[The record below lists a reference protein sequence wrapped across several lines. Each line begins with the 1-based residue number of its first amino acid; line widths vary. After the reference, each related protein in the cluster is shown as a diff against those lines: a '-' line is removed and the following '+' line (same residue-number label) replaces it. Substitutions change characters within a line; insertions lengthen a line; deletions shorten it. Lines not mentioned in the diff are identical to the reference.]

1 MYREPV
7 ALGKGSSNF
16 FAGILQDVRYALRM
30 LRKSPGFTGIAVLT
44 LALGIGANTAIFSLI
59 AIRQDVCSIPNP
71 RSSLINCHS
80 EAPNPRDSRL
90 VKHPLDSQVAP
101 SLNML

>member
-1 MYREPV
+1 MPIRPESQ
-7 ALGKGSSNF
+7 G
-16 FAGILQDVRYALRM
+16 
-30 LRKSPGFTGIAVLT
+30 AV
-44 LALGIGANTAIFSLI
+44 IEYSLI